1 MSDSEKPQ
9 KNTIVSDI
17 DSDSFSQSDDIS
29 SQKSVEEGENK
40 LSNLEDVTS
49 DIGSELSDLDNGA
62 KTYYGWV
69 INNVDEKNITVTK
82 EEIQTSN
89 KNDPLITED
98 DSGLGETI
106 SFDDFIKNYGKE
118 HPVVKKFMSTQKNK
132 EIKSQTLD
140 VINSLEGE
148 YSDDDSE
155 SDADDEEYYQ
165 KLDNDINSTMLI
177 DKHPGVTQSSYSE
190 ILTLS
195 NVVRNDKGV
204 IIDELHKTYPF
215 LSKYEKAKI
224 IGVRTKQLN
233 NGADPFI
240 EVGPNVIDGLN
251 IAIKELNEKK
261 LPFIIARPL
270 PNGSREYWRLKDLE
284 LIHY

>member
-9 KNTIVSDI
+9 KNTIVSEPT
-17 DSDSFSQSDDIS
+17 SLLYDIS
-29 SQKSVEEGENK
+29 SQKSVEEGKNK
-40 LSNLEDVTS
+40 LDNLEDVTS
-49 DIGSELSDLDNGA
+49 DIGSELSDLDNES

-82 EEIQTSN
+82 EEIQSSDN
-89 KNDPLITED
+89 NDPLITED

-106 SFDDFIKNYGKE
+106 SFDDFIKTYGKE
-118 HPVVKKFMSTQKNK
+118 HPVVKKFMSSQKNK

-140 VINSLEGE
+140 VINSLEE
-148 YSDDDSE
+148 EDSHDDSE
-155 SDADDEEYYQ
+155 SDLDDEEYYQ

-190 ILTLS
+190 IITLS
-195 NVVRNDKGV
+195 NVVRNDKGI

-240 EVGPNVIDGLN
+240 EVEPNIIDGLN